1 MESSDLPTE
10 HKPLSQ
16 PPLKYVAAV
25 LEVLLL
31 VDVILFIF
39 FEQQAGLRENF
50 AEATVTVEECPDL
63 RWIIVSFLL
72 QTHPSSDR
80 HHGALQDLDWEERRG
95 NLSDKTRKA

>member
-31 VDVILFIF
+31 LDVILFIF

-63 RWIIVSFLL
+63 RSVGSLIVKSCCVFGSKV
-72 QTHPSSDR
+72 TYI
-80 HHGALQDLDWEERRG
+80 
-95 NLSDKTRKA
+95 

>member
-1 MESSDLPTE
+1 MESSDLPIE

-63 RWIIVSFLL
+63 RWGGRSLLL
-72 QTHPSSDR
+72 QN
-80 HHGALQDLDWEERRG
+80 
-95 NLSDKTRKA
+95 NL

>member
-63 RWIIVSFLL
+63 RWRVRLSSFANFFF
-72 QTHPSSDR
+72 QTGTMGPGR
-80 HHGALQDLDWEERRG
+80 TWAGRG
-95 NLSDKTRKA
+95 NKVRLRS